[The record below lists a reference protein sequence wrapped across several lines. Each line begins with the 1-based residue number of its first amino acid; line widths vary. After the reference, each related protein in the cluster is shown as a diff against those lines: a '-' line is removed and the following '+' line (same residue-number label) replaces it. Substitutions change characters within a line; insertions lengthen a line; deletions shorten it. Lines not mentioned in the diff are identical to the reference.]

1 MELREFIEARLAE
14 DELWALACSAPNSW
28 RGEHRPIATGVHWTW
43 AVGDNWEPYPIDP
56 LEEYAGE
63 SAHDT
68 SPCLVT
74 VERWPY
80 SDSTLKSAWKDFQHQ
95 AISRVD
101 EIRSAEAGH
110 IARHDP
116 ARVLREVEAK
126 RRTLARHPPEEIWI
140 GQEGYPPDHLW
151 HRRMIRMDCS
161 TCRSGT
167 CWDDYDASCSA
178 PDWPCA
184 EVRDVAAP
192 YSDHPDYDPAWAP
205 EATA

>member
-1 MELREFIEARLAE
+1 MTGLRDFVEARLEE
-14 DELWALACSAPNSW
+14 DEAMALAAKHATSGRW
-28 RGEHRPIATGVHWTW
+28 RWDHGTGEMCNDPTCPYGELVAIDGPYDVILMDVHGYDTR
-43 AVGDNWEPYPIDP
+43 GDEPWNGS
-56 LEEYAGE
+56 E
-63 SAHDT
+63 
-68 SPCLVT
+68 
-74 VERWPY
+74 
-80 SDSTLKSAWKDFQHQ
+80 
-95 AISRVD
+95 
-101 EIRSAEAGH
+101 H

-151 HRRMIRMDCS
+151 YRRMIRMDCS

-205 EATA
+205 EATT